1 KFELLPVREAVVP
14 SYWRC
19 GEIPPSSET
28 DAANYLHEA
37 VYMEDVVIASIPL
50 LHLTQNGHYNGK
62 CWLTTFPKN
71 LGSQLVREPGV
82 DETPATGWSIRIN

>member
-1 KFELLPVREAVVP
+1 KFEFLPVREAVVP

-19 GEIPPSSET
+19 WEIPPSSEV

-50 LHLTQNGHYNGK
+50 WHGHYSGK
-62 CWLTTFPKN
+62 YWLTTSPKN

-82 DETPATGWSIRIN
+82 DETPAMGWGIRIN